1 MKLAQIDFTE
11 IYRGDPITGGK
22 IAFSRGLTI
31 GEIVNE
37 LIPYIYSFIG
47 IVLMIYLILGGFQYM
62 TSRGEPKATEAAKG
76 KITNALIGFLIVFAS
91 YWMVQIIGF
100 VLGIDA
106 ITNVFK

>member
-1 MKLAQIDFTE
+1 
-11 IYRGDPITGGK
+11 
-22 IAFSRGLTI
+22 
-31 GEIVNE
+31 
-37 LIPYIYSFIG
+37 
-47 IVLMIYLILGGFQYM
+47 MIYLILGGFQYM